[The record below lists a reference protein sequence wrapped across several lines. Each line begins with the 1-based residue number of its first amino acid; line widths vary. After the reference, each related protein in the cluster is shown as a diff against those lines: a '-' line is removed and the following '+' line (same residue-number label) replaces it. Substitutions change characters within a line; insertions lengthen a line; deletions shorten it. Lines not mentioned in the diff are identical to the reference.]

1 VSREHHVQFTVGK
14 VWPGYLPPGT
24 EGSQLWIDDGGVML
38 ALFLPRPSPA
48 ETSLLKAEPLEA
60 TLDVGQHTLVLGVSF
75 ARAWTVE
82 AYYSPW
88 RATARVDRIAL
99 PGPGLGLLTMIVL
112 VDTTTGLIVGMRAVA
127 FSRGFSTA
135 LLDAGRDILGRPR
148 DDAAHEREV
157 ARLARGESVGS
168 RSPVRFTT
176 QAVKN

>member
-1 VSREHHVQFTVGK
+1 VSGEHHVQFAVGK

-38 ALFLPRPSPA
+38 ALFLPRPSEA
-48 ETSLLKAEPLEA
+48 EIGLLKAEPLEA
-60 TLDVGQHTLVLGVSF
+60 TLGIAKHTIVLGVSF

-112 VDTTTGLIVGMRAVA
+112 VDTTTGFIVGMRALA
-127 FSRGFSTA
+127 LSRAFSTA
-135 LLDAGRDILGRPR
+135 MLEAGRGILSRPR
-148 DDAAHEREV
+148 DEAAHEREV
-157 ARLARGESVGS
+157 ARLARGEAVGS
-168 RSPVRFTT
+168 RAPVRFTT